1 MIEHFQKFDSG
12 DKKKLLPLSFSHLN
26 EFAFNRERWA
36 LRRIFGYEFASSA
49 AAERGKAVESGL
61 NMFLNGLEFDVADK
75 KMHDEFDANCSRI
88 NDPKTAEEKEY
99 LTPLLQLGVQKFRDH
114 AFKWNLIGYQKKVE
128 LDIKGIPF
136 TGFTDFHM
144 EDKNTKE
151 DFYIDLKTTKRKPS
165 GISMSH
171 AMQQAIY
178 NRGTNANQKL
188 WYLVAKKTGTDFYEL
203 ALTEYDYAMKL
214 CEHIITA
221 MAYYLKSVNSAEDV
235 KNSLI
240 PNPDDWI
247 WREEAVLKA
256 RTEVWG
262 Y

>member
-1 MIEHFQKFDSG
+1 MIEHFKKFDSG
-12 DKKKLLPLSFSHLN
+12 SKKLLPLSFSHLN

-61 NMFLNGLEFDVADK
+61 NMFLNGLHLEVADK

-88 NDPKTAEEKEY
+88 DDPKTAEEKEY
-99 LTPLLQLGVQKFRDH
+99 LSPLLELGVQKFREH

-136 TGFTDFHM
+136 TGYTDFHM
-144 EDKNTKE
+144 EDKYTKE
-151 DFYIDLKTTKRKPS
+151 DLYIDLKNNNRKPN

-178 NRGTNANQKL
+178 NKGTNANQKL

-203 ALTEYDYAMKL
+203 ALTDYHYAMKL